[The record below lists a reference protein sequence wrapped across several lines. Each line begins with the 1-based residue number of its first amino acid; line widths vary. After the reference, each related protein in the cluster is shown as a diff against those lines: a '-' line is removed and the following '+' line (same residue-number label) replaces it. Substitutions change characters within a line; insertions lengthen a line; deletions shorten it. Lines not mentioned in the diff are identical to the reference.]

1 MDDWT
6 KEPFESE
13 PFGWEKYKKKQTLA
27 TKATLDLI
35 AKFPEGA
42 IRQDF
47 EDAGVCIYGVEKLMK
62 LKMVKGTQV
71 RESERGPRCF
81 HWLWKINKE
90 QE

>member
-13 PFGWEKYKKKQTLA
+13 LSGWEKYKKKQTLL

-42 IRQDF
+42 TRKDF
-47 EDAGVCIYGVEKLMK
+47 DDAGIRIAGVEKLMK
-62 LKMVKGTQV
+62 LKIIKGTQI
-71 RESERGPRCF
+71 REPERGPRCY

-90 QE
+90 